1 MNLRS
6 HRFSQNM
13 NKKLSGFWNLLT
25 FNIDL
30 SIPFISENTRF
41 DEQSFPKTKSQ
52 PQTPQLKALLWCF
65 FFLFRWMRIPQL
77 LPSAGSSTIVSI
89 SKNSMR
95 SVSLQITSY
104 PHSTLPLQQIKIT
117 ALYFVWGKM
126 LLVIRKSHAPSKL
139 YLLVSN

>member
-1 MNLRS
+1 MSKFLFNSVITRS
-6 HRFSQNM
+6 NYFKKKHRRYQFPS
-13 NKKLSGFWNLLT
+13 S
-25 FNIDL
+25 
-30 SIPFISENTRF
+30 
-41 DEQSFPKTKSQ
+41 PKTPDLTSNLSQ
-52 PQTPQLKALLWCF
+52 KPNLNPNRHNWKHSIWCF

-104 PHSTLPLQQIKIT
+104 PRSTLPQQQIKIMG
-117 ALYFVWGKM
+117 LCFVWGKT
-126 LLVIRKSHAPSKL
+126 LLVIRTSHAPSKL